1 MSISEILDS
10 VQFVVDKRGQQT
22 AVQIDLDTWA
32 LVRHLLEEMAEDAA
46 LAHLLAEAEGEYL
59 AEENAWET
67 YQTYLA
73 EASQ

>member
-10 VQFVVDKRGQQT
+10 VQFVVDKKGQQT
-22 AVQIDLDTWA
+22 AVQLDLDTWI
-32 LVRHLLEEMAEDAA
+32 LVRHLLEEIAEDEA
-46 LAHLLAEAEGEYL
+46 LVHLLAEADDEYF

-67 YQTYLA
+67 YQSFLA

>member
-10 VQFVVDKRGQQT
+10 VQFVVDKKGQQT

-32 LVRHLLEEMAEDAA
+32 LVRHLLEELAEDEA
-46 LAHLLAEAEGEYL
+46 LGNLLTEAKADYLEGET
-59 AEENAWET
+59 AWEN

-73 EASQ
+73 ESSQ